1 MVNIIITTWKRLL
14 RDKGNTFWILCFPVI
29 LGTFFNV
36 AFSNMSASE
45 DMSTINVAVIC
56 EDDIYGETLKQSI
69 ETISEGDDA
78 MLNATFCDEKKAT
91 ELLEN
96 KDVVGIIH
104 SGETAKLSIS
114 ANMSTESL
122 NQSILQAF
130 INEYNMYQDSI
141 AKILI
146 NHPENIENVLSNFES
161 ISDFNNEVSISRKP
175 DADPFSQ
182 YFYNLLA
189 MACLYTSMGGVL
201 VATHNQANLSDLGMR
216 KCLSPTHKLKS
227 IVSELIATSTYEFA
241 LNFIGFIYV
250 AYVLKVDIASRL
262 PLALLT
268 TFVGC
273 LTGVSLGFFIGSFG
287 QKSQDFKQGM
297 IFVVTMPLCF
307 LSGLMM
313 GNMKIII
320 QNKCPILNKINPAT
334 IITDSFY
341 SLAIYES
348 YDRFIFDI
356 ISLLIFVIIFIMAGF
371 LMTRRKKYASL

>member
-14 RDKGNTFWILCFPVI
+14 RDKANTFWILCFPII
-29 LGTFFNV
+29 LGTLFNV
-36 AFSNMSASE
+36 AFSNMAASE
-45 DMSTINVAVIC
+45 DMSAINVAVIC
-56 EDDIYGETLKQSI
+56 EDDLYGEALKQSI
-69 ETISEGDDA
+69 ETISEGKDA
-78 MLNATFCDEKKAT
+78 MLNAIFCDDKKAT

-96 KDVVGIIH
+96 KEVVGIIH
-104 SGETAKLSIS
+104 SGKTAKLSIS
-114 ANMSTESL
+114 ANMSTESI

-161 ISDFNNEVSISRKP
+161 ISDFNNEVTISRKP

-262 PLALLT
+262 PLAILT

-297 IFVVTMPLCF
+297 IFAVTMPLCF

-320 QNKCPILNKINPAT
+320 QNNCPILNKINPAT

>member
-14 RDKGNTFWILCFPVI
+14 RDKANTFWILCFPII
-29 LGTFFNV
+29 LGTLFNV
-36 AFSNMSASE
+36 AFSNMAASE
-45 DMSTINVAVIC
+45 DMSAINVAVIC
-56 EDDIYGETLKQSI
+56 EDDLYGEALKQSI
-69 ETISEGDDA
+69 ETISEGKDA
-78 MLNATFCDEKKAT
+78 MLNAIFCDDKKAT
-91 ELLEN
+91 ELLEK

-104 SGETAKLSIS
+104 SGKTAKLSIS
-114 ANMSTESL
+114 ANMSTESI

-130 INEYNMYQDSI
+130 RNEYNMYQDSI
-141 AKILI
+141 AKIMI

-161 ISDFNNEVSISRKP
+161 ISDFNNEVTISRKP

-262 PLALLT
+262 PLAILT

-297 IFVVTMPLCF
+297 IFAVTMPLCF

-320 QNKCPILNKINPAT
+320 QNNCPILNKINPAT